1 MYFADTVFF
10 NGRPWSV
17 HNQDSVH
24 TREWRHWSRCG
35 FCWGG
40 VRQGWPESA
49 GDCGTDCVS
58 AGIHFALFIFAILL
72 RVHVATDLYLGYILF
87 VGGIHVVD
95 SSNMVVFVQVVPL
108 KENGA
113 ELDVTEENKMEYL
126 DLLAQ
131 HRLARSVKEEIDAFL
146 KGIVAQPTQLH
157 IVITSARCHTEFW
170 SIGGNKRWKIMWS

>member
-1 MYFADTVFF
+1 M
-10 NGRPWSV
+10 
-17 HNQDSVH
+17 
-24 TREWRHWSRCG
+24 
-35 FCWGG
+35 
-40 VRQGWPESA
+40 
-49 GDCGTDCVS
+49 
-58 AGIHFALFIFAILL
+58 
-72 RVHVATDLYLGYILF
+72 
-87 VGGIHVVD
+87 GGIHVVD

-157 IVITSARCHTEFW
+157 IVITSARCHTEF
-170 SIGGNKRWKIMWS
+170 

>member
-1 MYFADTVFF
+1 M
-10 NGRPWSV
+10 
-17 HNQDSVH
+17 
-24 TREWRHWSRCG
+24 
-35 FCWGG
+35 
-40 VRQGWPESA
+40 
-49 GDCGTDCVS
+49 
-58 AGIHFALFIFAILL
+58 
-72 RVHVATDLYLGYILF
+72 GYILF

-146 KGIVAQPTQLH
+146 KGIVAQPTQFH
-157 IVITSARCHTEFW
+157 IVITSARCHTEF
-170 SIGGNKRWKIMWS
+170 